1 MTSSQTLISDHDR
14 IGKEMIKADQDGQ
27 DVQDD
32 HDDQAEQDYQ
42 DDCDDQRWSTFIT
55 LINGGLIMAENRE
68 EPEARGRDGDTPDQ
82 DKPTSYLLPP
92 PLNLANM

>member
-27 DVQDD
+27 DDQDD

-42 DDCDDQRWSTFIT
+42 GDCDDQRWSKMIHLHNTDQWRADH
-55 LINGGLIMAENRE
+55 GRE
-68 EPEARGRDGDTPDQ
+68 
-82 DKPTSYLLPP
+82 
-92 PLNLANM
+92 